1 MHSHYQFQIKPVGRI
16 RLGDLQRPWREHPN
30 GSAVHTTHLL
40 LLLVGLGFLT
50 SAAHAVTLL
59 TLYLQH
65 KNGNPAQQH
74 PVLSARSLIS
84 PICCVVAWTIHGC
97 MSLQERIQPHFSP
110 PVRFF
115 WCINFLLSST
125 SFALWAQGRI
135 GLWADPL
142 AFLTKVIVI
151 ARFVLSICIVLAGI
165 LQEYQ
170 FRSTSY
176 VSLENATFPSSRR
189 SNTTL
194 VDHPVPSTSPKPNG
208 KQVKVKVKS
217 EPTLTE
223 AQKDYQRP
231 TTLRA
236 FYAHIKHLRPFLW
249 PSKSKKLQIHIL
261 LCLVL
266 LVAGRVVNVAV
277 PTQVRNVVNALKSVE
292 DGAEG
297 GKDEFG
303 NPRFVWKEIMIFIAF
318 RALQGSIGVVDTT
331 QSLLWIPVGQ
341 FNTRELAVRMF
352 EHLLNLS
359 LRFHLNRKTG
369 EMLRVQDRGVSS
381 IVTLLSSLLF
391 NIIPCL
397 VDITVA
403 CIVLTSSFDIY
414 FGIIVF
420 VTMMCYIYATIL
432 MTDWRT
438 RYRRES
444 NALDNAVE
452 ARAVDS
458 LLNYETIKLFATEEF
473 EVGKYMDA
481 IQAYQKA
488 DQKSQYTLAILNTT
502 LNLVIQGGLALGC
515 LLCAK
520 RVAQKEMEVG
530 EFVMYYA
537 YILQLYGP
545 LNTFGSSYRSL
556 QKNFIDMEKM
566 LDLFKEP
573 VEIQDLPDSKPLV
586 MTKGEVVF
594 ENVSFGYNPMYPNVK
609 SVSFTIPHG
618 KKLALVGPSGGG
630 KSTILK
636 LLFRFYDP
644 TIGRIL
650 IDGQDIRTVTQTS
663 LRRRIGIVPQDTALF
678 NETIGYNIGYGKI
691 GQDRAQVFD
700 PSRSSLA
707 RRRSASYDSSDNGND
722 HGGVT
727 VNGSGC
733 GSGYGSGPR
742 RVLMSGKPIKQTRG
756 RKSKNGSP
764 STLPETQVVTECD
777 GDADIEVDGADY
789 NDNEDWQEDGRIQ
802 AAAEAARIH
811 EIITRFPEGYRTRV
825 GERGMRLSGGEKQ
838 RVAIARTILKNPA
851 ILLLDEATS
860 ALDTQTEREIQNSI
874 ESISKDRTT
883 LMIAHRLST
892 IVDADEILVIQQGQI
907 AEQGSH
913 EELMRAGGIYAAMWM
928 QQLREDRTPSLGSSQ
943 SSQKDSSKG
952 EEEESEEDDS
962 SDEDVPPN
970 RIRIRRPGGRY
981 CGHHHH
987 GSGHPSDHKN
997 TSRKMMSHSLPA
1009 YAFLSGGVAS
1019 RPGSE
1024 SGSRSGTNAG
1034 AGVGAGSGHD
1044 FSSRQIDHAAVS
1056 TLPSVDGPEGTQ
1068 RLDVLDEVDHFIETM
1083 DNEEGDSQPT
1093 ETDPILPRTRSP
1105 GPNRDS
1111 N

>member
-1 MHSHYQFQIKPVGRI
+1 M
-16 RLGDLQRPWREHPN
+16 
-30 GSAVHTTHLL
+30 A
-40 LLLVGLGFLT
+40 
-50 SAAHAVTLL
+50 
-59 TLYLQH
+59 
-65 KNGNPAQQH
+65 
-74 PVLSARSLIS
+74 
-84 PICCVVAWTIHGC
+84 
-97 MSLQERIQPHFSP
+97 LQERLQPRFSAP
-110 PVRFF
+110 IRLF
-115 WCINFLLSST
+115 WLGYLIIST
-125 SFALWAQGRI
+125 TTFALWTQGHVGVWIEPLGTIIRVTVI
-135 GLWADPL
+135 GRFTHSIIL
-142 AFLTKVIVI
+142 AALGT
-151 ARFVLSICIVLAGI
+151 
-165 LQEYQ
+165 LQEHQY
-170 FRSTSY
+170 RSNCHLFEGPDSNRTLTS
-176 VSLENATFPSSRR
+176 SHR

-194 VDHPVPSTSPKPNG
+194 VNADGAAPTGSNKKNKG
-208 KQVKVKVKS
+208 KNKNDPAHS
-217 EPTLTE
+217 SS

-231 TTLRA
+231 TTLRE
-236 FYAHIKHLRPFLW
+236 FYEHIKHLRPYIW
-249 PSKSKKLQIHIL
+249 PSKSKKLQTHII
-261 LCLVL
+261 LCLLL
-266 LVAGRVVNVAV
+266 LVVGRVVNVLV
-277 PTQVRNVVNALKSVE
+277 PWQVANVVNALTKVSNGSE
-292 DGAEG
+292 D
-297 GKDEFG
+297 GKDENG

-318 RALQGSIGVVDTT
+318 RALQGSIGAVDTL
-331 QSLLWIPVGQ
+331 QGLLWIPVGQ
-341 FNTRELAVRMF
+341 FNTRELAVKMF

-381 IVTLLSSLLF
+381 IVTLLTSLLF
-391 NIIPCL
+391 NILPCL
-397 VDITVA
+397 VDIAVA
-403 CIVLTSSFDIY
+403 CIVLTQSFDIY
-414 FGIIVF
+414 FGIIVG

-481 IQAYQKA
+481 IQAYQMA

-530 EFVMYYA
+530 EFVRYYA

-545 LNTFGSSYRSL
+545 LNAFGSSYRSL

-573 VEIQDLPDSKPLV
+573 VEIQDLPNAKSLV
-586 MTKGEVVF
+586 MAKGDVVF
-594 ENVSFGYNPMYPNVK
+594 ENVSFGYNPMYPNLK

-630 KSTILK
+630 KSTILR

-644 TIGRIL
+644 TVGRIL

-691 GQDRAQVFD
+691 GQDHAQVFD
-700 PSRSSLA
+700 PSRSA
-707 RRRSASYDSSDNGND
+707 IVRRRSMSSESSDNGD
-722 HGGVT
+722 
-727 VNGSGC
+727 GSG
-733 GSGYGSGPR
+733 GPR
-742 RVLMSGKPIKQTRG
+742 RVLMSGKPAKPPRG
-756 RKSKNGSP
+756 RKNKHGSP
-764 STLPETQVVTECD
+764 SSSPEIHGITEGD
-777 GDADIEVDGADY
+777 DDADVEADTADY
-789 NDNEDWQEDGRIQ
+789 GDDEDWEDDGRIQ

-811 EIITRFPEGYRTRV
+811 EIISRFPDGYATRV

-838 RVAIARTILKNPA
+838 RVAIARTILKNPP

-907 AEQGSH
+907 AEHGSH

-928 QQLREDRTPSLGSSQ
+928 QQLREDRTPTGSSH

-952 EEEESEEDDS
+952 EEESDDDDS
-962 SDEDVPPN
+962 TDDENQPN
-970 RIRIRRPGGRY
+970 RIRIRRSGGRY
-981 CGHHHH
+981 GGYSHGSDHH
-987 GSGHPSDHKN
+987 G
-997 TSRKMMSHSLPA
+997 RKVMSFSLPA
-1009 YAFLSGGVAS
+1009 YGF
-1019 RPGSE
+1019 
-1024 SGSRSGTNAG
+1024 SGSGSGSGSSPSARMGNGSRQDFLHSRINHPSLSTPTE
-1034 AGVGAGSGHD
+1034 GAGS
-1044 FSSRQIDHAAVS
+1044 RPLAV
-1056 TLPSVDGPEGTQ
+1056 VA
-1068 RLDVLDEVDHFIETM
+1068 
-1083 DNEEGDSQPT
+1083 EGDALMEVTEESNDEEVLSPT
-1093 ETDPILPRTRSP
+1093 VPGIYRDFEELP
-1105 GPNRDS
+1105 
-1111 N
+1111 

>member
-1 MHSHYQFQIKPVGRI
+1 MDILEGPVLLACSTVTGLFSVWQKKCQQGRI
-16 RLGDLQRPWREHPN
+16 RLTDQRPWREQPL
-30 GSAVHTTHLL
+30 GAMLRTAHLL
-40 LLLVGLGFLT
+40 LISIGLGLLI
-50 SAAHAVTLL
+50 SIAHTIALL
-59 TLYLQH
+59 IVQI
-65 KNGNPAQQH
+65 KGNPSYAH
-74 PVLSARSLIS
+74 PPLRLFVPLLSPL
-84 PICCVVAWTIHGC
+84 CCIAAWTLHGW
-97 MSLQERIQPHFSP
+97 MALQERLQPRFSTP
-110 PVRFF
+110 IRLF
-115 WCINFLLSST
+115 WLSYVILST
-125 SFALWAQGRI
+125 TAFALWTQGHVGRVEPLDTIIKVTVI
-135 GLWADPL
+135 G
-142 AFLTKVIVI
+142 
-151 ARFVLSICIVLAGI
+151 RFVHCIILATLGA

-170 FRSTSY
+170 YRSNHY
-176 VSLENATFPSSRR
+176 VFEGHDPNRTLPSSHR

-194 VDHPVPSTSPKPNG
+194 VNVDGAVPTRGNKKNKKG
-208 KQVKVKVKS
+208 KNKTDPALS
-217 EPTLTE
+217 SS

-231 TTLRA
+231 TTLRE
-236 FYAHIKHLRPFLW
+236 FYEHIKHLRPYIW
-249 PSKSKKLQIHIL
+249 PSKSKKLQVHII
-261 LCLVL
+261 LCLLL
-266 LVAGRVVNVAV
+266 LVAGRIVNVLV
-277 PTQVRNVVNALKSVE
+277 PQQVGNVVNALTKVT
-292 DGAEG
+292 DGSEG
-297 GKDEFG
+297 GKDENG
-303 NPRFVWKEIMIFIAF
+303 NPRFVWKEIMTFIAL
-318 RALQGSIGVVDTT
+318 RALQGNIGAVDTL
-331 QSLLWIPVGQ
+331 QGVLWIPVGQ
-341 FNTRELAVRMF
+341 FNTRELAVKMF

-391 NIIPCL
+391 NILPCL
-397 VDITVA
+397 VDIAVA
-403 CIVLTSSFDIY
+403 CIMLTRSFDIY
-414 FGIIVF
+414 FGIIVG

-481 IQAYQKA
+481 IQAYQQA
-488 DQKSQYTLAILNTT
+488 DQKSQYTLGILNTT

-520 RVAQKEMEVG
+520 RVAQNEMEVG
-530 EFVMYYA
+530 DFVMYYA

-545 LNTFGSSYRSL
+545 LNAFGSSYRSL

-573 VEIQDLPDSKPLV
+573 VEIQDLPDAKPLV
-586 MTKGEVVF
+586 MTKGDVVF
-594 ENVSFGYNPMYPNVK
+594 ENVSFGYNPMYPNLK

-630 KSTILK
+630 KSTILR

-644 TIGRIL
+644 TVGRIL

-691 GQDRAQVFD
+691 GQDHAQVFD
-700 PSRSSLA
+700 PSRSALV
-707 RRRSASYDSSDNGND
+707 RRRSTSSESSDNGEC
-722 HGGVT
+722 G
-727 VNGSGC
+727 GSGA
-733 GSGYGSGPR
+733 GPR
-742 RVLMSGKPIKQTRG
+742 RILMSGKPVKPTRS
-756 RKSKNGSP
+756 RKNKHGSVTT
-764 STLPETQVVTECD
+764 SPETQGITD
-777 GDADIEVDGADY
+777 GDDDADVEADAADY
-789 NDNEDWQEDGRIQ
+789 GDDEDWEDDGRIQ

-811 EIITRFPEGYRTRV
+811 EIITRFPDGYATRV

-838 RVAIARTILKNPA
+838 RVAIARTILKNPP

-907 AEQGSH
+907 AEHGSH

-928 QQLREDRTPSLGSSQ
+928 QQLREDRTPTGSSH

-952 EEEESEEDDS
+952 EEESDDDDS
-962 SDEDVPPN
+962 SDDENQPN
-970 RIRIRRPGGRY
+970 RIRIRRSGGRY
-981 CGHHHH
+981 GGYNHH
-987 GSGHPSDHKN
+987 GSHHG
-997 TSRKMMSHSLPA
+997 RKMMSFSLPA
-1009 YAFLSGGVAS
+1009 YGFSGS
-1019 RPGSE
+1019 GSG
-1024 SGSRSGTNAG
+1024 SGSR
-1034 AGVGAGSGHD
+1034 HD
-1044 FSSRQIDHAAVS
+1044 FLHSRINHPSIS
-1056 TLPSVDGPEGTQ
+1056 TLGEGGSRPLALLAEDDALMEVTEESN
-1068 RLDVLDEVDHFIETM
+1068 DEEVLSPTVPGIYRDF
-1083 DNEEGDSQPT
+1083 EEQP
-1093 ETDPILPRTRSP
+1093 
-1105 GPNRDS
+1105 
-1111 N
+1111 